1 MSRTEIENAVREAA
15 ASTEMTGADGKA
27 METSAPEGIAGNAA
41 AAKKSQQNS
50 GSDKLSSAQQNPG
63 SSKLSPAQQN
73 PGSSKLSPAQQK
85 ARRRRQNALV
95 RNLIQ
100 LFFFLMMP
108 GAFVAGFSGVKS
120 IMQKVAAGNV
130 LELDSFV
137 KALIGLCLFTIIFG
151 RFFCGFACA
160 FGTFGDFVYWI
171 SGLIQKK
178 LLHRKKQFSLPERFS
193 PWLQKIKFVILAA
206 IVITCALGI
215 YDRFNQ
221 YNWNPWSVFSFITAL
236 RFELSG
242 YVIGIVILILIIA
255 GMAVKERF
263 FCQFLC
269 PMGAVFA
276 IIPQFPFAWL
286 QRDADN
292 CLKNCRAC
300 QMKCPV
306 DIKLE
311 TDGFRNGEC
320 IGCEKCAGVCPRGN
334 LTRWDRR
341 ILKNEILSVV
351 IRAMILFLL
360 GTYLG
365 LCRFL

>member
-1 MSRTEIENAVREAA
+1 MTRTEIENAVREAA
-15 ASTEMTGADGKA
+15 EKNTAASKRVPETEKNVNVPVGRKSEQSG
-27 METSAPEGIAGNAA
+27 MEAV
-41 AAKKSQQNS
+41 KK
-50 GSDKLSSAQQNPG
+50 KLTPV
-63 SSKLSPAQQN
+63 
-73 PGSSKLSPAQQK
+73 QQK
-85 ARRRRQNALV
+85 VRRRRQNALV
-95 RNLIQ
+95 RNLVQ

-120 IMQKVAAGNV
+120 IFQKVAAGSV

-137 KALIGLCLFTIIFG
+137 KALIGLCIFTIVFG

-178 LLHRKKQFSLPERFS
+178 LFRRKKQFSLPERLS
-193 PWLQKIKFVILAA
+193 PWLQKVKFLILAL
-206 IVITCALGI
+206 IVAACALGS
-215 YDRFNQ
+215 YDSFNQ

-242 YVIGIVILILIIA
+242 YTIGIVILILIIA

-276 IIPQFPFAWL
+276 IIPQLPFAWL
-286 QRDADN
+286 QRNADT

-300 QMKCPV
+300 QTTCPV

-320 IGCEKCAGVCPRGN
+320 IGCEKCAGICPKGN
-334 LTRWDRR
+334 LTRWDRML
-341 ILKNEILSVV
+341 LKNEILPVI
-351 IRAMILFLL
+351 IRAEILFLL
-360 GTYLG
+360 GAYLG